1 MCRSATDIAKLKRLI
16 FAIIGLLACAALF
29 LYFRRPELPE
39 ALGALVKR
47 ASLVQTLTTNG
58 KVEALERVA
67 VTVRAPVRV
76 LRVEAREGDSVRRD
90 QLLAVVDETA
100 AREAVAR
107 AQAQLEVTRA
117 DRVRIERGG
126 STAELAELDTA
137 IARARLERTAVEK
150 EIASLQRLVERQ
162 AATRGELEDQRQ
174 RLRKAQSDLDGLD
187 LKRRSLVGPEDRE
200 RVLAAIRE
208 AEAALAEAATGLRQ
222 TEIRSP
228 EDGILYS
235 MTLRPGG
242 FYNTGELVGQ
252 VGRLDKVRVRVLVD
266 EPELGRLQVGQPVRV
281 TWDALPRVSWQGAVE
296 RLPSEVE
303 MSGARSV
310 GEVLCTIDNPGH
322 RLVPNVTVDAEI
334 RTGAAENA
342 LVIPR
347 EAVLREGDQSYV
359 LLADDRGIVARH
371 LVTLGIQD
379 VNRVQVLE
387 GLSEN
392 QVVLLPSEGVVSPG
406 QKVRPK
412 VQP

>member
-1 MCRSATDIAKLKRLI
+1 
-16 FAIIGLLACAALF
+16 
-29 LYFRRPELPE
+29 
-39 ALGALVKR
+39 
-47 ASLVQTLTTNG
+47 
-58 KVEALERVA
+58 
-67 VTVRAPVRV
+67 
-76 LRVEAREGDSVRRD
+76 
-90 QLLAVVDETA
+90 
-100 AREAVAR
+100 
-107 AQAQLEVTRA
+107 
-117 DRVRIERGG
+117 
-126 STAELAELDTA
+126 
-137 IARARLERTAVEK
+137 
-150 EIASLQRLVERQ
+150 LVERQ
-162 AATRGELEDQRQ
+162 AATRAELEDQRQ
-174 RLRKAQSDLDGLD
+174 RLGRAQSDLDSLD

-200 RVLAAIRE
+200 RVLARIRE
-208 AEAALAEAATGLRQ
+208 AEAALAEAATVLRQ

-266 EPELGRLQVGQPVRV
+266 EPDLGRLQVGQPVRV
-281 TWDALPRVSWQGAVE
+281 VWDALPGVSWQGVVG
-296 RLPSEVE
+296 RLPSAVE

-322 RLVPNVTVDAEI
+322 RLLPNVTVDAEI

-347 EAVLREGDQSYV
+347 EAVLREGERPYA

-371 LVTLGIQD
+371 PVTLGIQD